1 MTITVCLKVGIMFWA
16 LLLATCS
23 SQFMICAVAYVSALG
38 DSCCGVASLQ
48 LGFRWLDVRV
58 VPRLKSSL
66 CFKRLKCNVRLE
78 SFVFLKMFVKATNYT
93 FRNLRLLE

>member
-1 MTITVCLKVGIMFWA
+1 
-16 LLLATCS
+16 
-23 SQFMICAVAYVSALG
+23 MICAAAYVSALE
-38 DSCCGVASLQ
+38 DSCCSIASLQ

-58 VPRLKSSL
+58 VPRYKSSL

-93 FRNLRLLE
+93 CRNLRLLER

>member
-1 MTITVCLKVGIMFWA
+1 MTITVCLKVSIMFWA

-23 SQFMICAVAYVSALG
+23 SQFMICAVPHVSALG

-58 VPRLKSSL
+58 VPRLKRSL
-66 CFKRLKCNVRLE
+66 CFKKLKCNVCLE
-78 SFVFLKMFVKATNYT
+78 SFVFLKMFVK
-93 FRNLRLLE
+93 LHL

>member
-1 MTITVCLKVGIMFWA
+1 MSFIADHNPVCLKVSIMFWA
-16 LLLATCS
+16 LLLATFS
-23 SQFMICAVAYVSALG
+23 SQFMMYVAVAYVSALG

-66 CFKRLKCNVRLE
+66 CFKRFKCNVRLE
-78 SFVFLKMFVKATNYT
+78 SFVFC
-93 FRNLRLLE
+93 

>member
-1 MTITVCLKVGIMFWA
+1 MTITVCLKVSIMFWA

-23 SQFMICAVAYVSALG
+23 SQFMICSVAYVSALG

-48 LGFRWLDVRV
+48 LGFRWLDVLV

-66 CFKRLKCNVRLE
+66 CFKRLKCNVCLE
-78 SFVFLKMFVKATNYT
+78 SFVFLLKLQITPVGT
-93 FRNLRLLE
+93 

>member
-1 MTITVCLKVGIMFWA
+1 MSFLADHNPVCLKVSIMFRA

-23 SQFMICAVAYVSALG
+23 SQFMMYIAVAYVL

-58 VPRLKSSL
+58 VT
-66 CFKRLKCNVRLE
+66 C
-78 SFVFLKMFVKATNYT
+78 
-93 FRNLRLLE
+93 LL